1 VSPQV
6 RNGQFRIDL
15 DFDGDSPAAL
25 VAGATAQGRLRLG
38 GDTPAVVLPNGP
50 FLERTGGHWIF
61 VVASD
66 GQTAQ
71 RRQISIGRRT
81 IEQLEVVAGLAPGDR
96 VITSDYTGL
105 DRAERVV
112 LTH

>member
-1 VSPQV
+1 
-6 RNGQFRIDL
+6 
-15 DFDGDSPAAL
+15 
-25 VAGATAQGRLRLG
+25 LRLG
-38 GDTPAVVLPNGP
+38 GDTPATVLPNGP

-61 VVASD
+61 VIAAD
-66 GQTAQ
+66 GESAQ